1 MPLRDAMTRL
11 SPTQLHEEQAKTLAA
26 PAMRYGLLVTIF
38 FQAIDLLYGRKRSWS
53 KFKVL
58 EVIAR
63 VPYQAWEHV
72 AYIAITHISGQA
84 DFAKRIFERVQECRQ
99 QQDNEQWHL
108 LILEEWVH
116 RRKIREGFLRHRVI
130 PQVIAFAYYQISWLL
145 YVIKPKWSYWLN
157 AAFEDHAEREYMQF
171 VREHPE
177 LESIPFDSAF
187 KNDYGDFPTM
197 ADVIRQIGC
206 DERVHKEES
215 LAKVETARFA

>member
-1 MPLRDAMTRL
+1 
-11 SPTQLHEEQAKTLAA
+11 
-26 PAMRYGLLVTIF
+26 
-38 FQAIDLLYGRKRSWS
+38 
-53 KFKVL
+53 
-58 EVIAR
+58 
-63 VPYQAWEHV
+63 
-72 AYIAITHISGQA
+72 
-84 DFAKRIFERVQECRQ
+84 
-99 QQDNEQWHL
+99 
-108 LILEEWVH
+108 
-116 RRKIREGFLRHRVI
+116 VI